1 MTTQLKELNE
11 REQVGYY
18 HARSRSRSF
27 RDPAKGL
34 SRTHRFVGAAA
45 MAVTPIDTDAVFPSR
60 TTSITFVTE
69 IEITGAAEAGIVFEF
84 GDSTTGIKLAISAGS
99 IFVAA
104 GDVADVLDVSAGAD
118 GSVALAAL
126 GSIGARVQL
135 TVAVNPGTG
144 QVRVWADD
152 NVVIRANA
160 PQQMF
165 NGWAAIE
172 DGAFAAAQVT
182 SSTQRGQAINGAPT
196 NFDVVRPLDVFQG
209 QLPRNFGL

>member
-1 MTTQLKELNE
+1 MTTDTLKPIKELSE
-11 REQVGYY
+11 REQAGYY

-34 SRTHRFVGAAA
+34 SRTHRFVGAA
-45 MAVTPIDTDAVFPSR
+45 MAVTPIDTDGVFPSR
-60 TTSITFVTE
+60 AVAVTFVTE

-99 IFVAA
+99 IFIAA
-104 GDVADVLDVSAGAD
+104 GDAVGNAGAD
-118 GSVALAAL
+118 GSVALTAL
-126 GSIGARVQL
+126 GSVGARVQL

-144 QVRVWADD
+144 QVRVWADGD
-152 NVVIRANA
+152 VVIRANA
-160 PQQMF
+160 VAQMT

-182 SSTQRGQAINGAPT
+182 SSTQRGQAINGAPV
-196 NFDVVRPLDVFQG
+196 NFDVVRPLDVFIG
-209 QLPRNFGL
+209 QLPRNFGS